1 MSRGRRTLAVTVGLL
16 VLAGP
21 AAVAPVSLQAG
32 AQAVGAQ
39 PVGARADA
47 ALDWSPVTRLAP
59 NPQGAALAVDGRGT
73 VTAVWATSSW
83 PHRVVAARRAAGGTW
98 GEPQTL
104 GRGHSPVVAADARG
118 RVTVA
123 WLSQRSGYT
132 DGVLAARRPVGGP
145 WSDPVRLT
153 RDRTV
158 PGYPHDGES
167 PYGAVDVDLAVNA
180 RGAAVAAWAWGSDDR
195 DVPWRVQAAVRPV
208 AGPWRAAQ
216 DVTPASG
223 ARFPQLGIAAD
234 RTATVLYGRQ
244 PFGHPQQLLAR
255 RWRVGSGWT
264 RPTVVAA
271 EGYAHTVAVDR
282 AGNAV
287 VAFSPDFSSVRAA
300 YRPADGRWRRPA
312 RVSPAGAQVD
322 ALALAMNISGRAL
335 LAMGRSNGRVDVVE
349 RTPRTSWTDPAMITA
364 RGEPVCEVLPSLNDA
379 GDTFV
384 GWGCYALLGTYRPAG
399 GSWSDQSTI
408 SPDSGVEVLES
419 ASAVVAPDRDV
430 TVLWDQEELPLKVRV
445 LDVP

>member
-1 MSRGRRTLAVTVGLL
+1 MTRGSKAFAIAVGLL
-16 VLAGP
+16 ALAGP
-21 AAVAPVSLQAG
+21 VAAAPLSGQPGVATES
-32 AQAVGAQ
+32 AQVG
-39 PVGARADA
+39 A

-59 NPQGAALAVDGRGT
+59 NPQSAALAVDGRGT
-73 VTAVWATSSW
+73 VTAVWATSAW
-83 PHRVVAARRAAGGTW
+83 PHRVVVARRPAAGTW
-98 GEPQTL
+98 GEPRTL
-104 GRGHSPVVAADARG
+104 GPGSSPVVAADARG

-123 WLSQRSGYT
+123 WLSQRAGYT

-145 WSDPVRLT
+145 WPDPVRLT

-158 PGYPHDGES
+158 PGYPHDGEG

-180 RGAAVAAWAWGSDDR
+180 RGAVVVAWAWGSDDR
-195 DVPWRVQAAVRPV
+195 DVPWRVQAAVRPAV
-208 AGPWRAAQ
+208 GPWRAAR

-223 ARFPQLGIAAD
+223 ARFPQVGIAAD

-264 RPTVVAA
+264 TPTVVAR

-282 AGNAV
+282 AGDAV
-287 VAFSPDFSSVRAA
+287 AAFSPDFSGVRAA
-300 YRPADGRWRRPA
+300 YRPADGRWRSSERI
-312 RVSPAGAQVD
+312 SPAGAQVD
-322 ALALAMNISGRAL
+322 DFALAMNRPGRVL
-335 LAMGRSNGRVDVVE
+335 VAMGRSSGRVDVVE
-349 RTPRTSWTDPAMITA
+349 RTRRTSWTDPAMITA
-364 RGEPVCEVLPSLNDA
+364 RGEPVCEVLPSLDDA

-399 GSWSDQSTI
+399 GAWTERFTI

-419 ASAVVAPDRDV
+419 ASAVVAPDGDV
-430 TVLWDQEELPLKVRV
+430 TVLWDQEELPLRARV